1 MFQFIKGASIR
12 DISDLKEGYRVN
24 DNVLIANVSA
34 EKIPALFEAFLN
46 SMRDDELLFMFIEA
60 PCTMDDELKYNNI
73 GPDDDQIIENCHVD
87 IYYLDG
93 FLREHMIKLLKSE
106 VGILLIND
114 GRVCFGFG
122 SEETHIELGKYKYN
136 TFTGYSI
143 NHDISCISDSF
154 DETGI
159 PQVPDLVSAPDLLSH
174 DNPGMSSAFAIDG
187 KDICTLLEDLKEL
200 GIYKAETR
208 EEYTGEV
215 VWKLEDPI

>member
-1 MFQFIKGASIR
+1 
-12 DISDLKEGYRVN
+12 
-24 DNVLIANVSA
+24 
-34 EKIPALFEAFLN
+34 
-46 SMRDDELLFMFIEA
+46 
-60 PCTMDDELKYNNI
+60 
-73 GPDDDQIIENCHVD
+73 
-87 IYYLDG
+87 
-93 FLREHMIKLLKSE
+93 MIKLLKSE

-174 DNPGMSSAFAIDG
+174 DNPGMSIATPLMVAYCCPLPPDAFAMLAL
-187 KDICTLLEDLKEL
+187 LLEVAKWQ
-200 GIYKAETR
+200 
-208 EEYTGEV
+208 V
-215 VWKLEDPI
+215 PFQM